1 MSQHTRTDSLSRTG
15 AFAAAIIG
23 IGGGYELHA
32 VPQAVLAGAAELC
45 RNVVSWARA
54 LANVP
59 SAEQGSFLQ
68 PPQGSHFSPEV

>member
-1 MSQHTRTDSLSRTG
+1 MSQHTRIDSLSRTG
-15 AFAAAIIG
+15 TFAAVVIG
-23 IGGGYELHA
+23 IGGAYDFHA
-32 VPQAVLAGAAELC
+32 MPQAVLAGAVELC

>member
-1 MSQHTRTDSLSRTG
+1 MSNNTRTDSLSRTST
-15 AFAAAIIG
+15 FAAAVIG
-23 IGGGYELHA
+23 IGGSYEFHA
-32 VPQAVLAGAAELC
+32 TPQAVLAGAVELC